1 MLFDPAHTAQYHPD
15 EAHIALRSSPMNG
28 GNRGVRGA
36 LAAVGLAAAVALTIT
51 GCSPAKPAP
60 TDEGTAGGA
69 LVIGVTSDPDTLFP
83 WKATQFQAVNVLQN
97 LYGTLTEFDADL
109 NVVPGL
115 AESWEASEDG
125 LTVTFKLREGVTF
138 ADGST
143 FGSEDVKFSLEAI
156 QAEATAA
163 VSRTS
168 LASVAAIEAP
178 DEQTVVLTLTAPDAA
193 LPANLAVINMAML
206 SSDDTEAELNTTPN
220 GTGPFVLED
229 RKASQSLT
237 LAKNDAYWG
246 DAAKLD
252 TVEFRVIPDES
263 SIVSAMQSG
272 NVQLAVFDDPLV
284 AQTAESGTVTVEK
297 TPQLSYH
304 ALQLNAR
311 RGDLADV
318 NVRLAIQCAVDRQE
332 VLDTAALG
340 EGEVTGPITSPA
352 YRSDPD
358 ARPCPERD
366 LDQAAE
372 YLDKAGKSDGVTIK
386 TIVSQGEYATSVN
399 EAQNLKAQLA
409 EANITLELEVLE
421 SGAFV
426 DRWIAA
432 DFDAAVA
439 LNGGRPDPD
448 GMYGRYFT
456 STGNLNQVAGYSS
469 PELDALFA
477 EGKQSSDPDERKDIY
492 AQISENLEDNAAWVW
507 LFTSYSYTAA
517 SSEVQGFTPMANG
530 SLQYLRT
537 TTVN

>member
-1 MLFDPAHTAQYHPD
+1 
-15 EAHIALRSSPMNG
+15 MNR
-28 GNRGVRGA
+28 GNRATRGA
-36 LAAVGLAAAVALTIT
+36 LAAVGVAAAVALTIT
-51 GCSPAKPAP
+51 GCTAPKPAP
-60 TDEGTAGGA
+60 SETGAAGGA
-69 LVIGVTSDPDTLFP
+69 LVVGVTSDPDTLFP

-109 NVVPGL
+109 EVVPGL
-115 AESWEASEDG
+115 AESWDVSEDG
-125 LTVTFKLREGVTF
+125 LTVTLHLREGVTY

-156 QAEATAA
+156 KDEATAA

-168 LASVAAIEAP
+168 LASVAAVEAS
-178 DEQTVVLTLTAPDAA
+178 DEHTVVLTLTSPDAA
-193 LPANLAVINMAML
+193 LPANLAVINMAIL
-206 SSDDTEAELNTTPN
+206 SSDDTEEALNTTPN

-284 AQTAESGTVTVEK
+284 AQTAASGTVTVEE

-318 NVRLAIQCAVDRQE
+318 NVRLAIQCAIDRQE

-352 YRSDPD
+352 YRSDAS

-366 LDQAAE
+366 LDKAAD
-372 YLDKAGKSDGVTIK
+372 YLDEAGKSAGVTIK

-409 EANITLELEVLE
+409 EANITLEIEVLE

-477 EGKQSSDPDERKDIY
+477 EGKQSADAEERKDIY
-492 AQISENLEDNAAWVW
+492 AQVSDHLEDNAAWIW
-507 LFTSYSYTAA
+507 LFTSYTYTAA
-517 SSEVQGFTPMANG
+517 ASSVEGFTPMVNG

>member
-1 MLFDPAHTAQYHPD
+1 
-15 EAHIALRSSPMNG
+15 MNG
-28 GNRGVRGA
+28 GNRGMRGA

-51 GCSPAKPAP
+51 GCTSPEPAP
-60 TDEGTAGGA
+60 TDEGAAGGS

-115 AESWEASEDG
+115 AESWDVSEDG
-125 LTVTFKLREGVTF
+125 LTVTFHLREGVTF

-143 FGSEDVKFSLEAI
+143 FGSEDVKFSLDAI
-156 QAEATAA
+156 KDEATAA
-163 VSRTS
+163 VARSS
-168 LASVAAIEAP
+168 LASVAGVEAS
-178 DEQTVVLTLTAPDAA
+178 DENTVVVTLTAPDAA
-193 LPANLAVINMAML
+193 LPANLAVVNMAML
-206 SSDDTEAELNTTPN
+206 SSDDTEAALNTTPN

-229 RKASQSLT
+229 RTASQSLT

-284 AQTAESGTVTVEK
+284 AQTAESGTVSIEK

-304 ALQLNAR
+304 VLQLNAR

-318 NVRLAIQCAVDRQE
+318 NVRLAIQCAIDRQE

-352 YRSDPD
+352 YRSDAS

-366 LDQAAE
+366 LDKAAE
-372 YLDKAGKSDGVTIK
+372 YLDKAGKSAGVTIK

-399 EAQNLKAQLA
+399 EAQSLKAQLA
-409 EANITLELEVLE
+409 EANITLDLEVLE

-477 EGKQSSDPDERKDIY
+477 EGKQSSDPDERKKIY
-492 AQISENLEDNAAWVW
+492 TKISEHLEDNAAWIW
-507 LFTSYSYTAA
+507 LFTSYTYTATA
-517 SSEVQGFTPMANG
+517 SNVQGFTPMANG

>member
-1 MLFDPAHTAQYHPD
+1 VRFFA
-15 EAHIALRSSPMNG
+15 IAPLTRSGRSSPTSG
-28 GNRGVRGA
+28 
-36 LAAVGLAAAVALTIT
+36 
-51 GCSPAKPAP
+51 PAC
-60 TDEGTAGGA
+60 E
-69 LVIGVTSDPDTLFP
+69 
-83 WKATQFQAVNVLQN
+83 
-97 LYGTLTEFDADL
+97 
-109 NVVPGL
+109 
-115 AESWEASEDG
+115 
-125 LTVTFKLREGVTF
+125 R
-138 ADGST
+138 
-143 FGSEDVKFSLEAI
+143 
-156 QAEATAA
+156 
-163 VSRTS
+163 
-168 LASVAAIEAP
+168 
-178 DEQTVVLTLTAPDAA
+178 
-193 LPANLAVINMAML
+193 
-206 SSDDTEAELNTTPN
+206 
-220 GTGPFVLED
+220 
-229 RKASQSLT
+229 
-237 LAKNDAYWG
+237 
-246 DAAKLD
+246 
-252 TVEFRVIPDES
+252 ES

-284 AQTAESGTVTVEK
+284 AQTAESGTVAVEE

-352 YRSDPD
+352 YRSDAD

-366 LDQAAE
+366 LDKAAK

-492 AQISENLEDNAAWVW
+492 AQISENLEDNAAWIW
-507 LFTSYSYTAA
+507 LFTSYSYTATA
-517 SSEVQGFTPMANG
+517 SEVQGFTPMANG

>member
-1 MLFDPAHTAQYHPD
+1 MSTARRAPF
-15 EAHIALRSSPMNG
+15 
-28 GNRGVRGA
+28 GVMTATGVA
-36 LAAVGLAAAVALTIT
+36 LALVLT
-51 GCSPAKPAP
+51 GCSTSTSTPNTTETAA
-60 TDEGTAGGA
+60 AGGSI
-69 LVIGVTSDPDTLFP
+69 VVGVTSDPDTLFP

-115 AESWEASEDG
+115 AESWEVSEDG
-125 LTVTFKLREGVTF
+125 LTVTFNLRKDVTF

-156 QAEATAA
+156 ADEATAA
-163 VSRTS
+163 VGRTS
-168 LASVAAIEAP
+168 LASVTAIEAP
-178 DEQTVVLTLTAPDAA
+178 DANTVVLTLSAPDAA
-193 LPANLAVINMAML
+193 LMANLAVINMAIL
-206 SSDDTEAELNTTPN
+206 SSDDTEAGLNTAPN
-220 GTGPFVLED
+220 GTGPFVFD
-229 RKASQSLT
+229 ARKPSQSIT

-246 DAAKLD
+246 DTALLD

-272 NVQLAVFDDPLV
+272 NVQFAVFNDPLV
-284 AQTAESGTVTVEK
+284 AQTAEGANVTVET

-304 ALQLNAR
+304 TLQLNAT
-311 RGDLADV
+311 RGELGDV
-318 NVRLAIQCAVDRQE
+318 NVRLAMQCAIDRQE

-352 YRSDPD
+352 FKSDPD
-358 ARPCPERD
+358 ARPCPTRD
-366 LDQAAE
+366 LDKAAD
-372 YLDKAGKSDGVTIK
+372 YLAKAGKSGGVTVNA
-386 TIVSQGEYATSVN
+386 IVSQGEYATSVN

-409 EANITLELEVLE
+409 EANINLEIEVLE

-432 DFDAAVA
+432 DFEAAVA

-477 EGKQSSDPDERKDIY
+477 EGRQSSDPAERKDIY
-492 AQISENLEDNAAWVW
+492 AQVSEHLENNAAWIW
-507 LFTSYSYTAA
+507 LFTSYTYTAT
-517 SSEVQGFTPMANG
+517 SSTVSGFVPMANG

-537 TTVN
+537 TSVN

>member
-1 MLFDPAHTAQYHPD
+1 MKTARRASY
-15 EAHIALRSSPMNG
+15 
-28 GNRGVRGA
+28 GA
-36 LAAVGLAAAVALTIT
+36 LTATGLAAALVIT
-51 GCSPAKPAP
+51 GCSSPSTSPSDSDSGA
-60 TDEGTAGGA
+60 AGGD
-69 LVIGVTSDPDTLFP
+69 LVVGVTSDPDTLFP

-97 LYGTLTEFDADL
+97 LYGTLTEFDDAL
-109 NVVPGL
+109 EVVPGL
-115 AESWEASEDG
+115 AESWDVSEDG
-125 LTVTFKLREGVTF
+125 LTVTLHLREGVTF

-143 FGSEDVKFSLEAI
+143 FGSEDVKYSLDAI
-156 QAEATAA
+156 KDEATAA
-163 VSRTS
+163 VAASS
-168 LASVAAIEAP
+168 LASVTNVEAT
-178 DEQTVVLTLTAPDAA
+178 DETTVALTLSAPDAA
-193 LPANLAVINMAML
+193 LPANLAVVNMAML
-206 SSDDTEAELNTTPN
+206 SSDDTEEALNATPN

-229 RKASQSLT
+229 RSPSQSIT
-237 LAKNDAYWG
+237 LAKNDEYWG
-246 DAAKLD
+246 DAALLD

-272 NVQLAVFDDPLV
+272 NVQFAVFDDPLV
-284 AQTAESGTVTVEK
+284 AQTAEGANVTVES

-304 ALQLNAR
+304 ALQLNST

-318 NVRLAIQCAVDRQE
+318 NVRLAIQCAIDREQ
-332 VLDTAALG
+332 VLETAALG

-352 YRSDPD
+352 YKSDSES
-358 ARPCPERD
+358 RPCPERD
-366 LDQAAE
+366 LDKAAE
-372 YLDKAGKSDGVTIK
+372 YLDAAGKSDGVTIN

-409 EANITLELEVLE
+409 EADITLELEVLE
-421 SGAFV
+421 SGAYV

-477 EGKQSSDPDERKDIY
+477 EGRQTSDAEERKAIY
-492 AQISENLEDNAAWVW
+492 EQVSDNLEDNAAWIW
-507 LFTSYSYTAA
+507 LFTSYSYTATA
-517 SSEVQGFTPMANG
+517 SNVDGYTPMANG

-537 TTVN
+537 TSIK

>member
-1 MLFDPAHTAQYHPD
+1 L
-15 EAHIALRSSPMNG
+15 AL
-28 GNRGVRGA
+28 V
-36 LAAVGLAAAVALTIT
+36 IT
-51 GCSPAKPAP
+51 GCSAPASDPKPA
-60 TDEGTAGGA
+60 EGAAGGD

-97 LYGTLTEFDADL
+97 LYGTLTEFDEEL

-115 AESWEASEDG
+115 AESWDVSEDG
-125 LTVTFKLREGVTF
+125 LTVTFHLREGVTF

-143 FGSEDVKFSLEAI
+143 FGSEDVKYSLDAI
-156 QAEATAA
+156 AAEATAA
-163 VSRTS
+163 VARSS
-168 LASVAAIEAP
+168 LASVTGVEAT
-178 DEQTVVLTLTAPDAA
+178 DETTVTVTLSAPDAA

-206 SSDDTEAELNTTPN
+206 SSDDTEEGLNTTPN
-220 GTGPFVLED
+220 GTGPFILDD
-229 RKASQSLT
+229 RKASQSIT
-237 LAKNDAYWG
+237 LAKNEDYWG
-246 DAAKLD
+246 DTALLD

-284 AQTAESGTVTVEK
+284 AQTAEGANVEVAT

-304 ALQLNAR
+304 ALQLNAT
-311 RGDLADV
+311 RGDLTDV
-318 NVRLAIQCAVDRQE
+318 NVRLAIQCAIDRQE

-352 YRSDPD
+352 YKSDPD

-366 LDQAAE
+366 LDKAAD
-372 YLDKAGKSDGVTIK
+372 YLKKAGKEDGVTIK

-409 EANITLELEVLE
+409 DAKITLELEVLE

-456 STGNLNQVAGYSS
+456 STGNLNKVAGYSS

-477 EGKQSSDPDERKDIY
+477 EGRQTADADERKDIY
-492 AQISENLEDNAAWVW
+492 AQVSENLEDNAAWIW
-507 LFTSYSYTAA
+507 LFTSYTYTATA
-517 SSEVQGFTPMANG
+517 STVDGFVPMVNG

-537 TTVN
+537 TSIK